1 MYLARVVGSTVATQ
15 KDPNLEGAK
24 LMLVQLIGPD
34 GTETPDL
41 HVAVDAV
48 GAGTGSV
55 VVVVIGSGARLTEIT
70 SPMPVDA
77 AIVGIVD
84 SVQLDGA
91 SAYSTAT
98 GFAAA
103 AGAKSAAGANS
114 AAGAKSA
121 ARATGQGE
129 GGSGGGARRAR
140 SGRAGGGAA

>member
-34 GTETPDL
+34 GTQTPDL

-48 GAGTGSV
+48 GAGIGSV

-84 SVQLDGA
+84 SVEMDGRH
-91 SAYSTAT
+91 AYSAAT
-98 GFAAA
+98 GFVAATP
-103 AGAKSAAGANS
+103 SAE
-114 AAGAKSA
+114 SA
-121 ARATGQGE
+121 ARAAGQGE
-129 GGSGGGARRAR
+129 AGSGGGPSPGPGARRAR

>member
-1 MYLARVVGSTVATQ
+1 MYLAKVVGTAVATQ

-24 LMLVQLIGPD
+24 LMLIQLIGPD

-55 VVVVIGSGARLTEIT
+55 VVVVIGSGARLTDIT

-84 SVQLDGA
+84 SVEMDGKHTY
-91 SAYSTAT
+91 SAAT
-98 GFAAA
+98 GFVRAAV
-103 AGAKSAAGANS
+103 GVKSAAP
-114 AAGAKSA
+114 
-121 ARATGQGE
+121 ATGPGAE
-129 GGSGGGARRAR
+129 GAGGARAR
-140 SGRAGGGAA
+140 GGRAGGGAA

>member
-1 MYLARVVGSTVATQ
+1 MYLAKVVGSAVATQ

-70 SPMPVDA
+70 NPMPVDA

-84 SVQLDGA
+84 SVEMDG
-91 SAYSTAT
+91 SHAYSAST
-98 GFAAA
+98 GFAGPAVV
-103 AGAKSAAGANS
+103 AGTAG
-114 AAGAKSA
+114 
-121 ARATGQGE
+121 RATGPGAT
-129 GGSGGGARRAR
+129 GSAGASSGVGGARAR
-140 SGRAGGGAA
+140 GGRVRGGAA